1 MNSAADLLQR
11 GYDAYAAGDF
21 TAADQAY
28 RSVLEAEPANAE
40 ALMNLGVVR
49 RHLGDVEE
57 SVTLLE
63 QAAQLAPGDFRVF
76 ANLGATLQTARRLDD
91 AVAAYR
97 RAYKLEPCTIRQ
109 IAVSLAAPGTGTLF
123 LDPDKFE
130 EFLAGE

>member
-1 MNSAADLLQR
+1 MTSPGDLLQQ

-21 TAADQAY
+21 TAADRAY
-28 RSVLEAEPANAE
+28 RTLLKTDPNNAE
-40 ALMNLGVVR
+40 ALMNLGVVQ
-49 RHLGDVEE
+49 RHLGDIDQ
-57 SVTLLE
+57 SVDMLE
-63 QAAQLAPGDFRVF
+63 QAARIAPGDFRVF

-97 RAYKLEPCTIRQ
+97 RAYKLEPRTIRQ

-130 EFLAGE
+130 AFLAEG